1 MLTALTQQQA
11 NAIASNLSFVVDQA
25 LNAYE
30 QTQGEIEISAK
41 RKAYKKLYVDL
52 LGNVLNRILEEK
64 PSSIIPL
71 YNQLAFTLVELGF
84 NVTLFVTILVYCQ
97 EVLFQSIAQSGG
109 RNAQLE
115 NYIERYI
122 SEIIKQITQEK
133 LFQKGLKSDQL
144 IQLVEE
150 YAPSFT
156 IEREEYFKDE
166 ISERV
171 LHTLIPEYLYW
182 EYQKEQYKEGTS
194 FSTKR
199 LTIYNKRV
207 YSLNQGISQPTFW
220 DFNKEEWAE
229 FNSKFL
235 SKKERF
241 LDKLKN
247 NAEVYVNQVLT
258 NSKDI
263 NGIIS
268 DSEIKEVKSSLT
280 YDEKDL
286 GLTFA
291 GKGKAVLTNIL
302 SLKATVNYFGGYEGS
317 PIGDVDFIANFCEKF
332 YASLYGRVANTGFDG
347 EEGVSLFGRFN
358 SLFLSEEKTNKIAGL
373 NFLNNFKSL
382 RSFKQKLK
390 LPESTLIE
398 DKPGEENI
406 KIISYNPIYA
416 KYKDG
421 IEDKYTYK
429 NPNPYSDEA
438 DVDIVLFG
446 IERLLSL
453 TNFVADAIDSL
464 NSSLTKEGLLPGYEG
479 YGPISIEIA
488 ELGNVFIPTRVLAE
502 DYQGSK
508 VLPGFNGMLSYL
520 LSSYRRLS
528 DVLYRPP
535 LTSESLTE
543 IASWAR
549 KIQFNLEQLNSG
561 IEGIGYL
568 PGSFVP
574 DISFKFSILEK
585 NELANQLRSLSFQ
598 EGEIDL
604 FLSAESFED
613 LLLKFAPITDS
624 KDQISFFRA
633 YELSQLIYEYGGE
646 SAIDSYINYL
656 YLQDE
661 NNLVN
666 ILNFAVKNKSSAVI
680 FNESKYGKLIG
691 LLINLTFAIN
701 PDQLQVFKKYLSG
714 NYLDLFESISYLL
727 QNKETNMLLDKDK
740 INLLKPI
747 TESLIYG
754 QSVFGYNS
762 NSIDYMTANENAPLA
777 LKQWSKLIDKN
788 LGGASTN
795 LIQNLFD
802 KSNGLTPK
810 ELISILNTK
819 DARGHNEYEQLIDG
833 YSGGR
838 LTKVINYGYLS
849 GVLQKLSYYSNSY
862 QVPNFF
868 ISPENPIELGSLVFL
883 VQNLSTLLDIT
894 TTSFVNSL
902 DYKFGQNDIGL
913 YPFENIVNAQN
924 KKPEEFFKII
934 KGLIPVDGDLTNIGS
949 PKVDGLAEIFN
960 SPGIG
965 NSPVP
970 ESIPREKSITPEQA
984 NLFSPQIKENFSFIA
999 NKESSSITAAD
1010 IISKFVTFAKDHK
1023 SLIEANSEDFRDP
1036 SSLSPYRNI
1045 NNISEKRSNI
1055 LDNEVT
1061 STLSAENAGT
1071 IERVAE
1077 IKIPSTYPQETKVQ
1091 EKIKNSVADGLI
1103 SEKLIEKFSPL
1114 ESCKKFGGSKCESRV
1129 ESNVNSCSTAI
1140 NKSILSQ
1147 RDTTSFS
1154 PINNNSIIIDRPY
1167 GSFSELKPKALFLPY
1182 SANNKPAYFKLLG
1195 NDLKISDKGIPI
1207 QKEIKTDPVI
1217 FLKREEEEANESLYA
1232 SYYNTEYGLIESIK
1246 GGFEKDD
1253 SFKCSLLEDPYA
1265 HLACMNL
1272 LKCKRFKRGPGGK
1285 FLNFCPKTLSGG
1297 LFK

>member
-11 NAIASNLSFVVDQA
+11 KAIASNLSLVVDQA
-25 LNAYE
+25 LSAYE
-30 QTQGEIEISAK
+30 QAQGEIEISAK
-41 RKAYKKLYVDL
+41 KKAYKKLYVDL
-52 LGNVLNRILEEK
+52 LGSIINRISEEK
-64 PSSIIPL
+64 PASIIPL
-71 YNQLAFTLVELGF
+71 YSQLAFTLVELGF
-84 NVTLFVTILVYCQ
+84 DVTLFVTILVYCQ
-97 EVLFQSIAQSGG
+97 EVLFQFITQAGG
-109 RNAQLE
+109 RNIQLE

-122 SEIIKQITQEK
+122 SEIITQITQEK

-156 IEREEYFKDE
+156 IEREEYFE
-166 ISERV
+166 EQISGRV

-194 FSTKR
+194 FGTKR
-199 LTIYNKRV
+199 LTIYNKKV
-207 YSLNQGISQPTFW
+207 YSLNQDISQPTFW

-241 LDKLKN
+241 LNKLEN

-268 DSEIKEVKSSLT
+268 DSKIRDIKSSLI

-302 SLKATVNYFGGYEGS
+302 SLKATINYFGGYEGS
-317 PIGDVDFIANFCEKF
+317 PIGDIDFIASFCEKF
-332 YASLYGRVANTGFDG
+332 YASLYGRIANAGFDG
-347 EEGVSLFGRFN
+347 EEGISFFGRFN
-358 SLFLSEEKTNKIAGL
+358 ALFLQEEKTNKIAGL
-373 NFLNNFKSL
+373 NFLDKFKSL

-390 LPESTLIE
+390 LPTSILIE
-398 DKPGEENI
+398 DKPGEEEI
-406 KIISYNPIYA
+406 KVVNYNPIYA

-453 TNFVADAIDSL
+453 TNFVADAVDSL

-479 YGPISIEIA
+479 YGPIAIEIA
-488 ELGNVFIPTRVLAE
+488 ELGNVFIPTRILAE
-502 DYQGSK
+502 DYEGSK

-520 LSSYRRLS
+520 LSSYKKLS

-535 LTSESLTE
+535 LTSESLAE

-585 NELANQLRSLSFQ
+585 NELANQLRSLNFQ
-598 EGEIDL
+598 ESEIDL

-613 LLLKFAPITDS
+613 LLLKFAPITHS
-624 KDQISFFRA
+624 KDQVSFFRA

-661 NNLVN
+661 NNLSN

-701 PDQLQVFKKYLSG
+701 PDQLQIFKKYLSG
-714 NYLDLFESISYLL
+714 NYLNLFESISYLL
-727 QNKETNMLLDKDK
+727 QNKEVNMLLDKDE

-754 QSVFGYNS
+754 QSAFGYDS
-762 NSIDYMTANENAPLA
+762 NSIDYMTANQNAPLA
-777 LKQWSKLIDKN
+777 LKQWSRLIDKN

-819 DARGHNEYEQLIDG
+819 DAKGHNEYEQLIDG

-868 ISPENPIELGSLVFL
+868 ISPENNIDLTSLVFL

-934 KGLIPVDGDLTNIGS
+934 KGLIPIDGDLTNIGS
-949 PKVDGLAEIFN
+949 PEVDGLAEIFN

-965 NSPVP
+965 NSPAP
-970 ESIPREKSITPEQA
+970 ESVPREGSITPEQA

-999 NKESSSITAAD
+999 SRSDSDITSAD

-1023 SLIEANSEDFRDP
+1023 SLSEANSEDFRDP
-1036 SSLSPYRNI
+1036 SSISPYRNI
-1045 NNISEKRSNI
+1045 NNISEKRSNV
-1055 LDNEVT
+1055 LETEEANVPVVE
-1061 STLSAENAGT
+1061 SAGA
-1071 IERVAE
+1071 IERTSE
-1077 IKIPSTYPQETKVQ
+1077 IKIPSTYPQETRVQ
-1091 EKIKNSVADGLI
+1091 EKIMNSVADRLI
-1103 SEKLIEKFSPL
+1103 SENLIKKFDPL
-1114 ESCKKFGGSKCESRV
+1114 ESCKKFGGDKCESRI
-1129 ESNVNSCSTAI
+1129 ERNVNSCGTPV
-1140 NKSILSQ
+1140 NKSVYSQ
-1147 RDTTSFS
+1147 RDATFFS
-1154 PINNNSIIIDRPY
+1154 PINNNSTLIDRPY
-1167 GSFSELKPKALFLPY
+1167 GSFAELKPEALFLPY
-1182 SANNKPAYFKLLG
+1182 SNNNKPAYFKLLG
-1195 NDLKISDKGIPI
+1195 NNLKISNNGVPI
-1207 QKEIKTDPVI
+1207 QKEINTNPVI
-1217 FLKREEEEANESLYA
+1217 FLKKEEEEANEYLYA

-1253 SFKCSLLEDPYA
+1253 PFKCSLLEDPYA

-1272 LKCKRFKRGPGGK
+1272 LKCKRFKRGQSGK
-1285 FLNFCPKTLSGG
+1285 FLSFCPKTLSGG

>member
-11 NAIASNLSFVVDQA
+11 EAIASNLTSIVDQA
-25 LNAYE
+25 LSAYE
-30 QTQGEIEISAK
+30 QTQGKIEISAK
-41 RKAYKKLYVDL
+41 RRAYKKLYVDL
-52 LGNVLNRILEEK
+52 LGNIVNRILEEK
-64 PSSIIPL
+64 PASIIPL

-84 NVTLFVTILVYCQ
+84 DVTLFVTILVYCQ
-97 EVLFQSIAQSGG
+97 EAIFQFILQIGG
-109 RNAQLE
+109 KNIQLE
-115 NYIERYI
+115 NYIERYV
-122 SEIIKQITQEK
+122 SEIIVQITQEK

-156 IEREEYFKDE
+156 IEREEYFKEE
-166 ISERV
+166 ISEGV
-171 LHTLIPEYLYW
+171 LHPLIPEYLYW
-182 EYQKEQYKEGTS
+182 EYQKDQYKEGTS

-199 LTIYNKRV
+199 LTIYNKKV

-229 FNSKFL
+229 FNSKYL

-241 LDKLKN
+241 LNKLKN
-247 NAEVYVNQVLT
+247 NVDVYVNQVLT
-258 NSKDI
+258 NSKDV

-268 DSEIKEVKSSLT
+268 DSEIKEIKSQLS
-280 YDEKDL
+280 YDKKDL
-286 GLTFA
+286 SLTFA
-291 GKGKAVLTNIL
+291 GKGEAVLTNIL

-332 YASLYGRVANTGFDG
+332 YASLYGRIANTGFDG

-358 SLFLSEEKTNKIAGL
+358 SLFLYPEKTNRIAGL
-373 NFLNNFKSL
+373 NFLDKFKSL
-382 RSFKQKLK
+382 KSFKQKLK
-390 LPESTLIE
+390 LPASIIIE
-398 DKPGEENI
+398 DKPGEERVKVIN
-406 KIISYNPIYA
+406 YNPIYA

-464 NSSLTKEGLLPGYEG
+464 NSSLTEEGLLPGYEG

-488 ELGNVFIPTRVLAE
+488 ELGNVFIPTRILAE

-520 LSSYRRLS
+520 LSSYKKLS

-535 LTSESLTE
+535 LTSESLVE

-574 DISFKFSILEK
+574 NISFKFSILEK
-585 NELANQLRSLSFQ
+585 NELANQLRSLNFQ
-598 EGEIDL
+598 ESEIDL

-701 PDQLQVFKKYLSG
+701 PDQLQIFKKYLSG

-727 QNKETNMLLDKDK
+727 QNKEVNMLLNKDE
-740 INLLKPI
+740 INLLKPV

-762 NSIDYMTANENAPLA
+762 NSIDYMTANKNAPLA
-777 LKQWSKLIDKN
+777 LEQWSRLIDKN

-802 KSNGLTPK
+802 KSDGLTPK
-810 ELISILNTK
+810 ELISVLDTK

-838 LTKVINYGYLS
+838 LTKIINYGYLS

-868 ISPENPIELGSLVFL
+868 ISPEKPIDLGSLVFL
-883 VQNLSTLLDIT
+883 VKNLTTLLDIT

-913 YPFENIVNAQN
+913 YPFKNIVNAQN

-934 KGLIPVDGDLTNIGS
+934 KGLIPINGDLTNIGS

-970 ESIPREKSITPEQA
+970 ESISREGSITPEQA

-999 NKESSSITAAD
+999 SKLDSDVTSAD
-1010 IISKFVTFAKDHK
+1010 VISKFITFAKEHK
-1023 SLIEANSEDFRDP
+1023 SLIENNSEDSRD
-1036 SSLSPYRNI
+1036 SSFISPYRNI
-1045 NNISEKRSNI
+1045 NNVSEKRSNI
-1055 LDNEVT
+1055 LESETT
-1061 STLSAENAGT
+1061 SAPAAEKSET
-1071 IERVAE
+1071 IERVTE
-1077 IKIPSTYPQETKVQ
+1077 IKIPATYPKETRV
-1091 EKIKNSVADGLI
+1091 EDEIVNSVADGLI
-1103 SEKLIEKFSPL
+1103 SENLIKKFDSL
-1114 ESCKKFGGSKCESRV
+1114 ESCKKFGGDKCDSRI
-1129 ESNVNSCSTAI
+1129 ESNINSCGNAI
-1140 NKSILSQ
+1140 NKSVYSQ
-1147 RDTTSFS
+1147 RDATFFS
-1154 PINNNSIIIDRPY
+1154 PVSNSSTLIDRPY
-1167 GSFSELKPKALFLPY
+1167 GSFAELKPKALFLPY
-1182 SANNKPAYFKLLG
+1182 SNNNKPAYFKLLG
-1195 NDLKISDKGIPI
+1195 NDLKISDKGVPI
-1207 QKEIKTDPVI
+1207 QKEISPTPI
-1217 FLKREEEEANESLYA
+1217 LFLKKENTDDSLYA

-1253 SFKCSLLEDPYA
+1253 PFKCSLLEDPYA

-1272 LKCKRFKRGPGGK
+1272 LKCKRFKRGQGGK
-1285 FLNFCPKTLSGG
+1285 FLSFCPKTLSGG